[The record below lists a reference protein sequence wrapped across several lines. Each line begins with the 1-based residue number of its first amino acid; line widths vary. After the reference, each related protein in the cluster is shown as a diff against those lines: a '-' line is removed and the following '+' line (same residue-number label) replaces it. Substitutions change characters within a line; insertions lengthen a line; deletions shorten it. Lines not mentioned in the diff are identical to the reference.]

1 MRNSSQAAA
10 LLLLLALLAAHAPAA
25 ADRQRDAAAPPP
37 ASYRQECGAC
47 HAAYPPS
54 MLPAASW
61 QRVMQ
66 NLERH
71 YGTDASLD
79 AATAQPLAVWLGA
92 HAASGRRA
100 TVQPPED
107 RITRSPWFVREH
119 DDVSPSTWQRPA
131 VKSAANCSACH
142 ADAEQGNFDEQ
153 RVRIPR

>member
-1 MRNSSQAAA
+1 MRISSQAAA
-10 LLLLLALLAAHAPAA
+10 LLSLALLALHEPAA
-25 ADRQRDAAAPPP
+25 ADRPRESTAPPP
-37 ASYRQECGAC
+37 ANYRQECGAC
-47 HAAYPPS
+47 HVAYPPS

-79 AATAQPLAVWLGA
+79 VATAQPLTAWLGA

-100 TVQPPED
+100 AVQPSED
-107 RITRSPWFVREH
+107 RITRSAWFVREH

-142 ADAEQGNFDEQ
+142 ADAEQGDFDEQ